1 MASEKVFT
9 RKIIRLPNAVPSGV
23 PYSPAV
29 VVDNTMY
36 ISGQVGVDPTTH
48 KLVPG
53 GIGPETEQALT
64 NIGGLLKVAGI
75 DYNNVVKVTVLLS
88 DINDWP
94 AMNTIYEKFFKSHY
108 PARAAYAVKNLPLG
122 AKVEI
127 EAVAVVGKIV
137 DQE

>member
-1 MASEKVFT
+1 MASEKVIT
-9 RKIIRLPNAVPSGV
+9 RKIVRLPGAVASGI

-29 VVDNTMY
+29 IVDNTMY
-36 ISGQVGVDPTTH
+36 LSGALGVDPSTNTI
-48 KLVPG
+48 VPG
-53 GIGPETEQALT
+53 GIGPQTEQALT

-75 DYNNVVKVTVLLS
+75 DFNNVVKVTVLLD

-94 AMNTIYEKFFKSHY
+94 AMNKIYEKFFKSHY
-108 PARAAYAVKNLPLG
+108 PARAAYSVKNLPMG

-137 DQE
+137 DQD